1 MELYETLEQ
10 RTKAERRKNPD
21 QSIKPPQPPWDSIY
35 RGHQRAMVDEFGELD
50 VLTFE
55 RDPWCFR
62 DDGDII
68 LDDYLGIRAFILKGN
83 KTEYEKEMM
92 QRYEEALS
100 KIECYPNELTSALQ
114 SIHFFINL
122 EDDEG
127 REDDSDTQAGSD
139 LDLDIDGDV
148 NVAREPQSSDDFVV
162 DTIGSGKVLSPIA
175 SQGRARR
182 RVPPTVA
189 SESDDDD
196 SGGVLLVDNASDDD
210 DFVAKD
216 SARALQSLFR
226 SSDGYD
232 EELARVQRGETEDGG
247 DLYD

>member
-1 MELYETLEQ
+1 
-10 RTKAERRKNPD
+10 
-21 QSIKPPQPPWDSIY
+21 
-35 RGHQRAMVDEFGELD
+35 MVDEFGELD

-83 KTEYEKEMM
+83 KTKYEKEMM

-127 REDDSDTQAGSD
+127 REDDSDTQAGSVRGVGC
-139 LDLDIDGDV
+139 LQRWLV
-148 NVAREPQSSDDFVV
+148 
-162 DTIGSGKVLSPIA
+162 KVMTTMAAQCFWL
-175 SQGRARR
+175 
-182 RVPPTVA
+182 TM
-189 SESDDDD
+189 
-196 SGGVLLVDNASDDD
+196 
-210 DFVAKD
+210 
-216 SARALQSLFR
+216 LQMMMTL
-226 SSDGYD
+226 
-232 EELARVQRGETEDGG
+232 
-247 DLYD
+247 